1 MSNRTHYR
9 HRLKG
14 IVFLLMGFFV
24 LTMADPGPLAASQ
37 YGFDQA
43 NCKPIPASWKP
54 GSQVEWYNLLKMHEK
69 YQTSSDPDQVKL
81 PRISS
86 GSVESRLMRPRI
98 RKVMEDYCLWAQKI
112 GSKWYTVAGKGA
124 TFEPQPDQLSGQDK
138 SLDPAYRIFDHP
150 KHSQLSVKT
159 ATFEKRLN
167 MPPLTLNRH
176 GCGPSVCEYEGH
188 IDFLEAKGQD
198 QYIVAVYFMKFDPHG
213 TVTKLHKC
221 AMDFGPSAV
230 RIKECGFGVTR
241 PAFYENDT
249 RGKAVVNLINAQL
262 RSPGIYVGGK
272 NRGNA
277 SILNAPADKAI
288 WQTTLGPMAVYRDD
302 PAVEGKPQFIAKWNE
317 HLHGIV
323 RMFTKDGV
331 NYEGTYV
338 RQCVLEADGSFD
350 VNSRYYSGC
359 AASDVAPKIKEQDN
373 WRVRYEDVEG
383 NPSSCWGRI
392 SGQKN
397 VQTGQF
403 EGFIDKCASFGK
415 VSVQPRPYNRTGFV
429 ALLPQADDDLER
441 QRREL
446 EKLRAQRDAAEA
458 DRLRREAEAEARRK
472 ELERQKL
479 DAEIAA
485 EQRRLA
491 EEAEQ
496 RRLAEEAEQRRL
508 AKEAERRRLAEE
520 QARLDRL
527 AKLNVGSIKSS
538 AGGEVWQSDWGPIVV
553 AVDEGGKF
561 TARYN
566 DQANGWVSMGSAD
579 GLAYRGHWARS
590 CGENESGCGS
600 TGTARGGVQ
609 SHCWG
614 ELWGRVNQA
623 NTQFTGNW
631 NYCGNKAIGGVWNG
645 HR

>member
-1 MSNRTHYR
+1 
-9 HRLKG
+9 
-14 IVFLLMGFFV
+14 
-24 LTMADPGPLAASQ
+24 
-37 YGFDQA
+37 
-43 NCKPIPASWKP
+43 
-54 GSQVEWYNLLKMHEK
+54 
-69 YQTSSDPDQVKL
+69 
-81 PRISS
+81 
-86 GSVESRLMRPRI
+86 
-98 RKVMEDYCLWAQKI
+98 
-112 GSKWYTVAGKGA
+112 
-124 TFEPQPDQLSGQDK
+124 
-138 SLDPAYRIFDHP
+138 
-150 KHSQLSVKT
+150 
-159 ATFEKRLN
+159 
-167 MPPLTLNRH
+167 
-176 GCGPSVCEYEGH
+176 
-188 IDFLEAKGQD
+188 
-198 QYIVAVYFMKFDPHG
+198 
-213 TVTKLHKC
+213 
-221 AMDFGPSAV
+221 
-230 RIKECGFGVTR
+230 
-241 PAFYENDT
+241 
-249 RGKAVVNLINAQL
+249 
-262 RSPGIYVGGK
+262 
-272 NRGNA
+272 
-277 SILNAPADKAI
+277 
-288 WQTTLGPMAVYRDD
+288 

-397 VQTGQF
+397 MQTGQF

-508 AKEAERRRLAEE
+508 AKEAE
-520 QARLDRL
+520 
-527 AKLNVGSIKSS
+527 
-538 AGGEVWQSDWGPIVV
+538 
-553 AVDEGGKF
+553 
-561 TARYN
+561 
-566 DQANGWVSMGSAD
+566 
-579 GLAYRGHWARS
+579 
-590 CGENESGCGS
+590 
-600 TGTARGGVQ
+600 
-609 SHCWG
+609 
-614 ELWGRVNQA
+614 
-623 NTQFTGNW
+623 
-631 NYCGNKAIGGVWNG
+631 
-645 HR
+645 